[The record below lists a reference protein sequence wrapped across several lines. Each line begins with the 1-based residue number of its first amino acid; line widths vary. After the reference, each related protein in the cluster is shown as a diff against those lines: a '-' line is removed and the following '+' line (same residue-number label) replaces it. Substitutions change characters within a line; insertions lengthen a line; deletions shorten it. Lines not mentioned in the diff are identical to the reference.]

1 MKQHRKKSVLQL
13 FRIVIQILFFVFLPA
28 LYFQT
33 LTGIRQLYTAIIHQ
47 QFSMALWPQMTET
60 IVIIPITLLV
70 GRFFCGWMCAF
81 GSFTDFVYQISQK
94 LFHKKIRI
102 SEPVDRGMKYLKYV
116 VLLVLIIASW
126 TLNASLFS
134 SSSPWDV
141 FGMLATV
148 GKAPDFSYVLS
159 NLTIG
164 LALFVLI
171 VVASAFTERF
181 FCRYLCPMGA
191 VFTLASKTKIV
202 KITKPAESCGNCRAC
217 TNACAMGIPLYRMD
231 SVDSGECI
239 DCMKCVSV
247 CPRKNAG
254 AAVSGK
260 DVRPL
265 AAGITAAAVVAG
277 MYYTADLKLNQI
289 GKSTSPSVIQSG
301 QTASGGTS
309 QSAGLAQ
316 SDGNTGEPDSSVS
329 SAMPSG
335 QYKDGTYQGS
345 GTGFRGGTTMVTVIV
360 SGGKI
365 TAVNVDSNEDSPS
378 FFNSAYTTVSSE
390 IISSQST
397 EVDAVSGATYS
408 SRGIMAAV
416 ANALQTAKI

>member
-1 MKQHRKKSVLQL
+1 MKQYRKKSVLQL
-13 FRIVIQILFFVFLPA
+13 FRLVIQILFFIFLPS

-33 LTGIRQLYTAIIHQ
+33 LTGVRQLYTAIIHQ
-47 QFSMALWPQMTET
+47 QFSMTLWPQMTEA
-60 IVIIPITLLV
+60 IIIIPVTLLV

-81 GSFTDFVYQISQK
+81 GSFTDFIYQISQK
-94 LFHKKIRI
+94 IFHKKIRI
-102 SEPVDRGMKYLKYV
+102 SEPMDRRMKYLKYAI
-116 VLLVLIIASW
+116 LLVLIIASW
-126 TLNASLFS
+126 TLNASFFS
-134 SSSPWDV
+134 SSNPWDV
-141 FGMLATV
+141 FGMLVTV
-148 GKAPDFSYVLS
+148 GKAPDFSYVLL

-164 LALFVLI
+164 LVLFVLI
-171 VVASAFTERF
+171 VIVSAFTERF

-191 VFTLASKTKIV
+191 IFSLVSKSKIV
-202 KITKPAESCGNCRAC
+202 KITKPAGNCGDCRAC

-277 MYYTADLKLNQI
+277 MYYTVDWKLSQT
-289 GKSTSPSVIQSG
+289 GKSTFSPVSQSD
-301 QTASGGTS
+301 QTVSGGTS

-316 SDGNTGEPDSSVS
+316 SDENSGEANSFVS
-329 SAMPSG
+329 SALPAG
-335 QYKDGTYQGS
+335 QYKDGTYHGS
-345 GTGFRGGTTMVTVIV
+345 GTGFRGGTTTVTVVV

-365 TAVNVDSNEDSPS
+365 TTVKVDSNEDSPS

>member
-1 MKQHRKKSVLQL
+1 MKQHKKISVLQL
-13 FRIVIQILFFVFLPA
+13 SRLAIQILFFIFLPA

-33 LTGIRQLYTAIIHQ
+33 LTGIRQLYAAVIHQ
-47 QFSMALWPQMTET
+47 QFSMALWPQMTEA
-60 IVIIPITLLV
+60 IVIIPVTLLV

-81 GSFTDFVYQISQK
+81 GSFTDFVYRISQK
-94 LFHKKIRI
+94 IFHKRIRI
-102 SEPVDRGMKYLKYV
+102 SEPMDRRMKYLKYAI
-116 VLLVLIIASW
+116 LLMIIIASW
-126 TLNASLFS
+126 TLNASVFS
-134 SSSPWDV
+134 SFSPWDV

-159 NLTIG
+159 NLAIG
-164 LALFVLI
+164 LVLFVLI
-171 VVASAFTERF
+171 VLASAFTERF

-191 VFTLASKTKIV
+191 IFSLVSKPKIV
-202 KITKPAESCGNCRAC
+202 KITKPAENCGNCRAC
-217 TNACAMGIPLYRMD
+217 TNACAMGIPLYRMN

-254 AAVSGK
+254 VAVSK
-260 DVRPL
+260 QDVRPL

-277 MYYTADLKLNQI
+277 MYYTADLTLNKI
-289 GKSTSPSVIQSG
+289 EKNAFPPASQSD
-301 QTASGGTS
+301 QTNSGETN

-316 SDGNTGEPDSSVS
+316 TDGNTGKASSSVS
-329 SAMPSG
+329 SALTSG
-335 QYKDGTYQGS
+335 QYKDGTYHGS
-345 GTGFRGGTTMVTVIV
+345 GTGFRGGTTTVTVVV

-365 TAVNVDSNEDSPS
+365 TAVNADSNEDSPS

-390 IISSQST
+390 IINNQST

-416 ANALQTAKI
+416 ANALQTAKT